1 MALVQPV
8 LHDLQHERM
17 KAKGRAE
24 VEFDGFESGR
34 CFAAEAFEVSCDV
47 RAGAEK
53 VWHHQDVVCSGV
65 DALTG
70 AIGDRWF
77 GKFEITGHD
86 DFVVALFSQSVGDDD
101 EVVVGFCSA
110 TSVGDQQYG
119 SCHWA
124 SHFFSRS
131 GSA

>member
-1 MALVQPV
+1 MYSVRPRLSALIQSR
-8 LHDLQHERM
+8 LDDLNHERM

-24 VEFDGFESGR
+24 VELDSFEFGCR
-34 CFAAEAFEVSCDV
+34 FAAEAFEVSCDV

-53 VWHHQDVVCSGV
+53 VWHHQDMVRAGV

-77 GKFEITGHD
+77 GKFEITRHD

-110 TSVGDQQYG
+110 TSVGD
-119 SCHWA
+119 
-124 SHFFSRS
+124 
-131 GSA
+131 